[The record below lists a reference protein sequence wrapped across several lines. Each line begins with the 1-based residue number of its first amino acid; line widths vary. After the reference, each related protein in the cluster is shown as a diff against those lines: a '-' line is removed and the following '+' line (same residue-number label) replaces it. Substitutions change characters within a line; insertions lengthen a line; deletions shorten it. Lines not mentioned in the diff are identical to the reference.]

1 VPKIGSSSTVVT
13 GLTAAALAVVT
24 LLALQARS
32 SATTTTAADGGKAGT
47 KAGSAAP
54 SAPGKGDTGGST
66 AKADPVPADSGSGK
80 RVVYSLGERRV
91 WLVDGAGKVQSSFP
105 VQPSAV
111 SPSPGD
117 YTVYNTVAG
126 PITGSDGTQIENIVL
141 FSGHPVVIGFSAAV
155 DGSMA
160 SPPPGKHTGG
170 IRESVADSK
179 AVYAFA
185 SQDTKVVVV
194 G

>member
-1 VPKIGSSSTVVT
+1 MPKIGSSSTVVT

-32 SATTTTAADGGKAGT
+32 SATTTTAADGGKTGT
-47 KAGSAAP
+47 KPGSAAP
-54 SAPGKGDTGGST
+54 SAPGTGGGA

-91 WLVDGAGKVQSSFP
+91 WLVDGSGKVQTSFP

-117 YTVYNTVAG
+117 YTVYNTIAG

-141 FSGHPVVIGFSAAV
+141 FTGRPVVIGFSAAV

-160 SPPPGKHTGG
+160 SPAPGKHTGG
-170 IRESVADSK
+170 IRESVDDSK

-185 SQDTKVVVV
+185 PEKTKVVVV

>member
-1 VPKIGSSSTVVT
+1 MPKIGSSSTVVT

-32 SATTTTAADGGKAGT
+32 SATTTTAAGGGKAGT
-47 KAGSAAP
+47 KPGSSAP
-54 SAPGKGDTGGST
+54 STPGKGDGGTTS
-66 AKADPVPADSGSGK
+66 ANPVPAGSGSGK
-80 RVVYSLGERRV
+80 RVVYSLSARRV
-91 WLVDGAGKVQSSFP
+91 WLVDGSGTVQTSFA

-117 YTVYNTVAG
+117 YTVYNTIAG
-126 PITGSDGTQIENIVL
+126 PIVGSDGTQIENIVL

-160 SPPPGKHTGG
+160 SPAPGKHTGG
-170 IRESVADSK
+170 IRESVDDSK

-185 SQDTKVVVV
+185 TQSTKVVVV

>member
-32 SATTTTAADGGKAGT
+32 SATTTTAADGGKTGT
-47 KAGSAAP
+47 KPGSTAP
-54 SAPGKGDTGGST
+54 STPGKGDGGGT

-91 WLVDGAGKVQSSFP
+91 WLVDGSGKVQTSFP

-111 SPSPGD
+111 SPSPGA
-117 YTVYNTVAG
+117 YTVYSTIAG

-141 FSGHPVVIGFSAAV
+141 FTGHPVVIGFSAAV

-160 SPPPGKHTGG
+160 SPPPDKHTGG

-179 AVYAFA
+179 AVFAFA
-185 SQDTKVVVV
+185 PEKTKVVVV